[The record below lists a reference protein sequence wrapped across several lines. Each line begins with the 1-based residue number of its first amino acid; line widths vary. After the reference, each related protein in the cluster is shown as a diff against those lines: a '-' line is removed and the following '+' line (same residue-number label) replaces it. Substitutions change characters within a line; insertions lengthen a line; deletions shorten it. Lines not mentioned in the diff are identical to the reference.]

1 MSVKS
6 IPAMQKKNT
15 ALGNGVT
22 LSVRKQNGIMWKVS
36 ARLDLLLEEYDSIMT
51 PSEASFILERL
62 KTKYQAIDMQDLLEL
77 SDL

>member
-1 MSVKS
+1 
-6 IPAMQKKNT
+6 
-15 ALGNGVT
+15 
-22 LSVRKQNGIMWKVS
+22 MWKVS

-77 SDL
+77 SDP

>member
-1 MSVKS
+1 MSGKS
-6 IPAMQKKNT
+6 TPARQE
-15 ALGNGVT
+15 ASAVLGNGVA
-22 LSVRKQNGIMWKVS
+22 LSVEKQNDIMWKVS

-77 SDL
+77 SDP

>member
-1 MSVKS
+1 
-6 IPAMQKKNT
+6 
-15 ALGNGVT
+15 
-22 LSVRKQNGIMWKVS
+22 MWKVS